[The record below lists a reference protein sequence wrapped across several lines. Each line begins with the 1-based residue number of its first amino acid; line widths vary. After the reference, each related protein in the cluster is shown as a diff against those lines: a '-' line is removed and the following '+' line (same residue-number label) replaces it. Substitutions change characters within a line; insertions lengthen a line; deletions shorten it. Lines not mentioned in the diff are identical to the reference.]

1 MPYRII
7 EKDSKFYL
15 YNLHKKQFV
24 GIPFKSRKTAISSA
38 KNYIRF
44 REKVG
49 AKVRGN
55 DILPNKK

>member
-1 MPYRII
+1 

>member
-1 MPYRII
+1 MPYRVV
-7 EKDSKFYL
+7 EKGTKYFL
-15 YNLHKKQFV
+15 WNLHKKEFV
-24 GIPFKSRKTAISSA
+24 GIPFKSRKTAITSA